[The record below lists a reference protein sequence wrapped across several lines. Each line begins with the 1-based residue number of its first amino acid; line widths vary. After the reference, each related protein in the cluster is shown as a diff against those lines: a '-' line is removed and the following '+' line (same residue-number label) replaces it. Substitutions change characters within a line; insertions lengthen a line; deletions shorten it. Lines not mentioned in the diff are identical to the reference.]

1 MYTNSVGVAPV
12 SSAGQVGTTGAP
24 GRRATPFC
32 YAPSP
37 SRASRSHLGRTG
49 ASKVSAGTWLVPAP
63 VGVRQRPCHPRTR
76 GKRNKQNKAAIMV
89 ANAACRSA
97 AIGLRYIRS
106 REGGGD
112 LCKREISLER
122 TRMVEGEVG
131 FNPRMEGIEGTGKV
145 LLYSE
150 ARLYVEPLQWPP
162 LGRVPGAGWQRAR
175 VHGVK
180 ATHLFGAE
188 RCQLRHV
195 DVKYVT

>member
-1 MYTNSVGVAPV
+1 MYTDSVGVAPV

-106 REGGGD
+106 REGGGVT
-112 LCKREISLER
+112 CANGKYPWKGREWWKGRWGSTLVWKVSKVRER
-122 TRMVEGEVG
+122 FYCTRKLAFMWSHYNGPHLVG
-131 FNPRMEGIEGTGKV
+131 SP
-145 LLYSE
+145 
-150 ARLYVEPLQWPP
+150 
-162 LGRVPGAGWQRAR
+162 GRGGSALAFT
-175 VHGVK
+175 
-180 ATHLFGAE
+180 A
-188 RCQLRHV
+188 
-195 DVKYVT
+195 

>member
-1 MYTNSVGVAPV
+1 M
-12 SSAGQVGTTGAP
+12 
-24 GRRATPFC
+24 
-32 YAPSP
+32 
-37 SRASRSHLGRTG
+37 
-49 ASKVSAGTWLVPAP
+49 
-63 VGVRQRPCHPRTR
+63 
-76 GKRNKQNKAAIMV
+76 
-89 ANAACRSA
+89 
-97 AIGLRYIRS
+97 
-106 REGGGD
+106 
-112 LCKREISLER
+112 CKREISLER